1 MEEFLI
7 VTFESTNFAMQTEAV
22 FKGLEITN
30 QIIPTP
36 REITLSCGLSIRT
49 PFENFEKILNLIDQK
64 KIRNKSLFKMKGS
77 GINKTIEEIKR

>member
-64 KIRNKSLFKMKGS
+64 KISNKSLFKMKGS

>member
-7 VTFESTNFAMQTEAV
+7 VTFESTNFAMQTESV
-22 FKGLEITN
+22 FKILEIRN

-49 PFENFEKILNLIDQK
+49 PFENLGKIVDLIDQE
-64 KIRNKSLFKMKGS
+64 KIRNKSLFKMRGS
-77 GINKTIEEIKR
+77 GVNKTIEEIKR

>member
-22 FKGLEITN
+22 LKTFEIRN

-49 PFENFEKILNLIDQK
+49 PIENFDKIVGLIDQE

-77 GINKTIEEIKR
+77 GVNKTIEEIRR

>member
-7 VTFESTNFAMQTEAV
+7 VTFESTNFAMQTEAALKA
-22 FKGLEITN
+22 FEIKN

-49 PFENFEKILNLIDQK
+49 PFENYDKIIDLIDNK

-77 GINKTIEEIKR
+77 GINKTIEEIRR